1 MRIEELSPRLYVK
14 RLDPLEIAIFRQL
27 QQLQH
32 DLANLREDLQSQIDQ
47 VSARVNIV
55 EVKVD
60 TLAQIV
66 SYLVQYLAALGG
78 LYHHEHALATHTD
91 PGFMSS
97 EDWTK
102 LNSILLGAKGQPKL
116 EGGPGITVTRDAKGT
131 YHMSG
136 GYAE

>member
-14 RLDPLEIAIFRQL
+14 RFDPLEIAILRQL

-32 DLANLREDLQSQIDQ
+32 DITNLQEDLQTQIDQ
-47 VSARVNIV
+47 VSARVNVV

-78 LYHHEHALATHTD
+78 LYNHEHAMVTHTD

-97 EDWTK
+97 EDWAK
-102 LNSILLGAKGQPKL
+102 LNSALPGAKVQPKL
-116 EGGPGITVTRDAKGT
+116 EGGPGITITRDANGT